1 MANGQFLVLSCSSH
15 NRNLLVFTGSIPI
28 SAHGVSCCPISA
40 QLFDTAIPELR
51 IYARVRGKEKTRYGS
66 GCSRA
71 LSF

>member
-1 MANGQFLVLSCSSH
+1 M
-15 NRNLLVFTGSIPI
+15 VFTGSIPI

-40 QLFDTAIPELR
+40 QLFDTAIPEVR